1 MIAIDQVDRRAFLAR
16 LEMARAES
24 IDVDALLGG
33 LVAGCSLEKVR
44 AGCALTLNQYLA
56 LQKVLRDEI
65 REAIHQ
71 QTGMRPLTHQEQQI
85 AVYYMVGAEDL
96 GAALMRLMTFT
107 GMVHDRLKTE
117 EVQFHPG
124 HGRTAHLY
132 MKPSGEPAVHQRFAY
147 HYAQEYSEMIE
158 VLSWFIGESIPLERL
173 EVPFTPDEHT
183 QWYLQRLN
191 CPIVPG
197 HRGFGFYFS
206 AELLRRPLIRSL
218 KEVASYLKMLPV
230 MTTGHDDTADFARR
244 IERILERQ
252 CLEVGGMPT
261 AAELASALHMSDT
274 TLRRRLS
281 EAGRSYSEIKRSC
294 QLRLGKELLSRPYTK
309 LFEVA
314 QRLGF
319 HDVNAFR
326 RVFKEATGRTPLDF
340 HRDTSEA
347 STAGASAA
355 VLRAEPSH

>member
-1 MIAIDQVDRRAFLAR
+1 MIAIDQIDRRAFVAR
-16 LEMARAES
+16 LEMASAES
-24 IDVDALLGG
+24 IDVDALLRERIS
-33 LVAGCSLEKVR
+33 GCSLQKVR

-65 REAIHQ
+65 RETIHQ

-96 GAALMRLMTFT
+96 GAALVRLKTFSE
-107 GMVHDRLKTE
+107 MMHDRLKTE
-117 EVQFHPG
+117 EVQFNAG
-124 HGRTAHLY
+124 QGRTAQLY
-132 MKPSGEPAVHQRFAY
+132 MKPAGEPDVHQRFAY
-147 HYAQEYSEMIE
+147 HYAQEYCEMIE
-158 VLSWFIGESIPLERL
+158 VLSWFIGENIQLERL
-173 EVPFTPDEHT
+173 EVPFLPDEHT

-191 CPIVPG
+191 CPVNHG

-206 AELLRRPLIRSL
+206 AALLRRPIIRSL

-230 MTTGHDDTADFARR
+230 MTTGHDNTADFARR

-261 AAELASALHMSDT
+261 AAELASALNISDT

-281 EAGRSYSEIKRSC
+281 DAGRSYSEIKRSC
-294 QLRLGKELLSRPYTK
+294 QLRLSKELLSRPYSK

-326 RVFKEATGRTPLDF
+326 RVFKEATGQTPMDF
-340 HRDTSEA
+340 HRGGKES
-347 STAGASAA
+347 G
-355 VLRAEPSH
+355 